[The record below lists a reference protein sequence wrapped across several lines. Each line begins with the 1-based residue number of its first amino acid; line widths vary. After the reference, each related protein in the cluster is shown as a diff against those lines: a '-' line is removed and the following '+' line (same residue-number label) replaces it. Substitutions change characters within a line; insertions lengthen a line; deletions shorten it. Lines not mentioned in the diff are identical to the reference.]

1 MRNSSLFFFLII
13 YISLQFHIH
22 PSNSQQPYEKNN
34 QLNCSN
40 DINTHGYQCDS
51 SSNSCL
57 SYITFR
63 SQPPS
68 YSTPPNIA
76 FLLNSSASQIGDL
89 NNISELDPIPSGRP
103 VIVPVPC
110 SCTRTRTNDLY
121 FQHNAQYKLQVQGE
135 TYFSTATKIYQ
146 GLTTC
151 QSLMDQNKFIFN
163 NLTVGEQLVV
173 PIRCACPSDQQKAR
187 NYKYLVSYLVTRG
200 DSFSM
205 IANMFRVDQ
214 QSILDANQLELTDTI
229 YPATTLLVPLKSIP
243 TRINLQSTP
252 SAPTPDMPPVTP
264 NTGSSDS
271 SKNKEIIGIGI
282 GVGILVIAL
291 IFFFAWFF
299 LIRPSKKK
307 RFIGSKAEEKVVRTP
322 DSSSVFTPLPT
333 SFTTCSQINNNSGTN
348 SKSGYAYSEDL
359 KLAIGSL
366 TVYKYKDIDRA
377 TAKFSEGNRI
387 TGSMFKGEFNGDQA
401 VIKILKGNVPNDE
414 IMILKNI
421 NHSNIIRLSGY
432 CIHEGNTYLVFEYA
446 ENGSLDNWL
455 FRSQKQALIDD
466 DDDSDCLP
474 VLTWKQRVQIAFN
487 VADAL
492 NYIHSYIDD
501 PYVHKNVKSSNI
513 VLDSNFRAKI
523 TNFGLARPI
532 ENDSERG
539 ALHMTKHV
547 VGTHGY
553 LAPEYI
559 ENGVVTT
566 KLDVFA
572 FGVVMLEL
580 LSGKPAIR
588 PSATHYSDADGLLF
602 MEIKKVFEVEDVR
615 EKLMGFMDC
624 NLRKEYPLNLAY
636 TMAQL
641 CYKCV
646 DADMNYRPSMSEVS
660 MTLSMIYASSLDWDS
675 SDDLTNS
682 SSLSHT

>member
-1 MRNSSLFFFLII
+1 M
-13 YISLQFHIH
+13 
-22 PSNSQQPYEKNN
+22 
-34 QLNCSN
+34 
-40 DINTHGYQCDS
+40 
-51 SSNSCL
+51 
-57 SYITFR
+57 
-63 SQPPS
+63 
-68 YSTPPNIA
+68 
-76 FLLNSSASQIGDL
+76 
-89 NNISELDPIPSGRP
+89 SELDPIPSGRL

-110 SCTRTRTNDLY
+110 SCTRTRKNDSY

-135 TYFSTATKIYQ
+135 TYFSTATNIYQ

-163 NLTVGEQLVV
+163 NLTAGEQLMV

-187 NYKYLVSYLVTRG
+187 NYKYLVSYLVTPG
-200 DSFSM
+200 DTFSM

-229 YPATTLLVPLKSIP
+229 YPATTLLVPLKSTP
-243 TRINLQSTP
+243 TRINLQSPP
-252 SAPTPDMPPVTP
+252 SAPTPDTLPVSP
-264 NTGSSDS
+264 NTDNSDS
-271 SKNKEIIGIGI
+271 SKKKVIIGIGI

-291 IFFFAWFF
+291 ILFFAWFF

-307 RFIGSKAEEKVVRTP
+307 RSIGSKAEEKVVKKP
-322 DSSSVFTPLPT
+322 DSSSVFTPLPS
-333 SFTTCSQINNNSGTN
+333 SFTTSSEINNNSGTN
-348 SKSGYAYSEDL
+348 SKSGYGYLNDL

-366 TVYKYKDIDRA
+366 TLYKYKDIDRA
-377 TAKFSEGNRI
+377 TANFSEGNRI

-414 IMILKNI
+414 ITILKNT
-421 NHSNIIRLSGY
+421 NHSNIVRLSGY

-455 FRSQKQALIDD
+455 FRPPKQAIID

-501 PYVHKNVKSSNI
+501 PYIHKNIKSSNI

-523 TNFGLARPI
+523 TNFGLARAI
-532 ENDSERG
+532 ENDSEKG

-559 ENGVVTT
+559 ENGAVTT

-580 LSGKPAIR
+580 LSGRPAVG
-588 PSATHYSDADGLLF
+588 PSAAYYSDADGLLF
-602 MEIKKVFEVEDVR
+602 MAIKKVFEGEDVR
-615 EKLMGFMDC
+615 KKLMGFMDS
-624 NLRKEYPLNLAY
+624 NLGKEYPLDLAY
-636 TMAQL
+636 TVAQL

-646 DADMNYRPSMSEVS
+646 DADMNCRPSMSEIS

-675 SDDLTNS
+675 SYDLTNS
-682 SSLSHT
+682 SSLSQT